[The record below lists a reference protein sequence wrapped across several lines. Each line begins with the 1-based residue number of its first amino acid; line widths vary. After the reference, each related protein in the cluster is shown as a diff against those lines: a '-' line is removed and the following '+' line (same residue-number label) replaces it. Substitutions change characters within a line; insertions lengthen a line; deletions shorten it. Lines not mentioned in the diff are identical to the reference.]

1 MQKRDY
7 VKAYIKEIPNFFS
20 IFMYPIFLMST
31 SPILLD
37 MSTELNI
44 DIANLSFIFT
54 FLITGNILGQVTSV
68 FYNAR
73 FKKLNII
80 LFSYALLIPLMC
92 AMMFFRQLYSFY
104 IIYFISGYI
113 LGVIWIQANEF
124 LLESRIENKNRLINI
139 ALVFFPVG
147 AAVAPL
153 LSIFVSGLGINWKYI
168 FIIIAGFIIV
178 TLVLYLSFKRGKPSK
193 KIEVEEKIIL
203 KQIFFSKNN
212 NFIFILVA
220 AMLFFYGL
228 TETIIFTFAPTFFR
242 IEKLINPQIAGLS
255 LSVFWIAISIGRII
269 ISTLLCRLKVNLVA
283 LGLTLFSLAALLLI
297 IYLNGTFAMLA
308 AIFLT
313 GLGYS
318 GIFSL
323 LFLNGSSIYEK
334 GRAVLETILFVI
346 TSLGAALAPY
356 LVKLATSIDLKI
368 AIFLSL
374 IFISLISIMLI
385 IHIFYSKK
393 YLDNKKTC

>member
-1 MQKRDY
+1 M
-7 VKAYIKEIPNFFS
+7 F
-20 IFMYPIFLMST
+20 
-31 SPILLD
+31 
-37 MSTELNI
+37 
-44 DIANLSFIFT
+44 
-54 FLITGNILGQVTSV
+54 
-68 FYNAR
+68 
-73 FKKLNII
+73 
-80 LFSYALLIPLMC
+80 

-178 TLVLYLSFKRGKPSK
+178 TLVLYLSFKRGKLSK

-212 NFIFILVA
+212 NFIFILIAV
-220 AMLFFYGL
+220 MLFFYGL